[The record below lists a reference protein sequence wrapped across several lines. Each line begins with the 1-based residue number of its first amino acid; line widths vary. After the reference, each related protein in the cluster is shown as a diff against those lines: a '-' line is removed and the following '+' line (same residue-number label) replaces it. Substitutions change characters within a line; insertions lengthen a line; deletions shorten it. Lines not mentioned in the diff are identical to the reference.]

1 MQENRPGLLHAA
13 GQCALDQLEP
23 TEPPRRL
30 VGCSAAPLI
39 LNKSAPEGG
48 TRKRHKTRQQEQ
60 GRRRWRWNE
69 HQCQREWQ
77 SPGFGAL
84 WKDKEGHAEQGGLTE
99 DGARKGRMNARRRTP
114 SLFDVPQGT
123 VVTPTTSPA
132 SSTAAEA
139 AQWAVAADTV
149 TASWICRKDG

>member
-1 MQENRPGLLHAA
+1 MN
-13 GQCALDQLEP
+13 
-23 TEPPRRL
+23 T
-30 VGCSAAPLI
+30 SASMSGRVPD
-39 LNKSAPEGG
+39 SGRFG
-48 TRKRHKTRQQEQ
+48 RTRKGTLSK
-60 GRRRWRWNE
+60 
-69 HQCQREWQ
+69 
-77 SPGFGAL
+77 
-84 WKDKEGHAEQGGLTE
+84 GGWLTE

-114 SLFDVPQGT
+114 SLFDVPKCT

>member
-1 MQENRPGLLHAA
+1 MN
-13 GQCALDQLEP
+13 
-23 TEPPRRL
+23 T
-30 VGCSAAPLI
+30 SASVSGRVPD
-39 LNKSAPEGG
+39 SGRFG
-48 TRKRHKTRQQEQ
+48 RTRKGTL
-60 GRRRWRWNE
+60 
-69 HQCQREWQ
+69 
-77 SPGFGAL
+77 S
-84 WKDKEGHAEQGGLTE
+84 KEELTE

-149 TASWICRKDG
+149 TATEQTGRRVGFRSASSTGDVSRRS

>member
-1 MQENRPGLLHAA
+1 MN
-13 GQCALDQLEP
+13 
-23 TEPPRRL
+23 T
-30 VGCSAAPLI
+30 SASVSGRVPD
-39 LNKSAPEGG
+39 SGRFG
-48 TRKRHKTRQQEQ
+48 RTRKGTLSRGE
-60 GRRRWRWNE
+60 
-69 HQCQREWQ
+69 
-77 SPGFGAL
+77 
-84 WKDKEGHAEQGGLTE
+84 LTE